1 MKGIT
6 VSFQR
11 EDKLVEL
18 ASDALL
24 CTAVAEL
31 GDSIF
36 EPGDRPHHGDASR
49 LQARVAVSHGIPPD
63 DSSGPAQLNGLVPVN
78 ARASSPKA
86 GRRTPTP
93 RRGYSRYRLNSRRRT
108 EQTSSEQ
115 EVLYRTE
122 HAFLLL
128 HYREGMRQEP
138 DLASRLDHHAPP
150 ASLVCGSARS
160 IV

>member
-1 MKGIT
+1 MKRIT

-78 ARASSPKA
+78 ARAGSPK
-86 GRRTPTP
+86 GRSEDTHTPARILALSVEFAQPDRTDIK
-93 RRGYSRYRLNSRRRT
+93 RT
-108 EQTSSEQ
+108 GGP
-115 EVLYRTE
+115 L
-122 HAFLLL
+122 
-128 HYREGMRQEP
+128 
-138 DLASRLDHHAPP
+138 
-150 ASLVCGSARS
+150 
-160 IV
+160 